1 MGRSFRNLPG
11 YLRLLTTLPSGDER
25 ARPLSVAALPPPTL
39 PLSLA
44 GTGVPVIA
52 HFRARPRC
60 YREQTLYR
68 PVTVPLPLPL
78 LHRNPFERVPSHAF
92 TRSLTLSR
100 LRLPPSRDTTCFCTA
115 SMNSMSTPDLN
126 LLPSFFSEALQP
138 GTFQNLSEAQE
149 FAYMLCSRLRSAI
162 RAGQNVGINP
172 ESAKTHPFCVNWVK
186 MLRQETVKSSVSYAR
201 YTTDVF
207 SCSYQHGS
215 VTVRCGIGPSPPR
228 TSLSKS
234 FISRK

>member
-68 PVTVPLPLPL
+68 PVTVPLPSRYHYRYCTGIPL
-78 LHRNPFERVPSHAF
+78 NAFRHMRSH
-92 TRSLTLSR
+92 
-100 LRLPPSRDTTCFCTA
+100 
-115 SMNSMSTPDLN
+115 
-126 LLPSFFSEALQP
+126 
-138 GTFQNLSEAQE
+138 
-149 FAYMLCSRLRSAI
+149 
-162 RAGQNVGINP
+162 
-172 ESAKTHPFCVNWVK
+172 
-186 MLRQETVKSSVSYAR
+186 
-201 YTTDVF
+201 
-207 SCSYQHGS
+207 
-215 VTVRCGIGPSPPR
+215 GP
-228 TSLSKS
+228 
-234 FISRK
+234 